1 MKLKTLF
8 IIILILVLIAIIGGE
23 TYYIIQNNNAV
34 TQLSTEANDLKR
46 SLAEVKNTI
55 NTKEKEKQNLVAE
68 QEAGKEASN
77 KTTEEKKKE
86 ETTNN
91 KTSMESMTGSYKA
104 KIDFTDDTNP
114 GKKTEETVTIELIL
128 SSDGTYQYEYGYW
141 ASAGEYGNWFI
152 DNNGDIVLNRV
163 FCHSSDAALR
173 LNRDSKKRTLKIKDE
188 KTLQDTSNLFEVTKA
203 LSDKDIIL
211 RKESNKTDFSLYNKI
226 KDYRNLEGERLTIF
240 GE

>member
-23 TYYIIQNNNAV
+23 TYYIIQNNNIV
-34 TQLSTEANDLKR
+34 TQLSTESNDLKR
-46 SLAEVKNTI
+46 SLAEVQNTVD
-55 NTKEKEKQNLVAE
+55 TKEKEKQNLIAE
-68 QEAGKEASN
+68 QEAEKEISN
-77 KTTEEKKKE
+77 KTKEEEKKKE
-86 ETTNN
+86 EASSN
-91 KTSMESMTGSYKA
+91 KISMKSMVGTYKA

-114 GKKTEETVTIELIL
+114 GKKTQETVTVELIL

-173 LNRDSKKRTLKIKDE
+173 LNRESKKRTLKIKDE
-188 KTLQDTSNLFEVTKA
+188 KTLQDMSKLFEDA
-203 LSDKDIIL
+203 NGLSDKDIIL
-211 RKESNKTDFSLYNKI
+211 NKESSKTDFSLYERMTRYKEFGVNFG
-226 KDYRNLEGERLTIF
+226 GE
-240 GE
+240 